1 MTFPLM
7 QVGATARVFTRCFAA
22 TGSGARQA
30 RRFATYQLATW
41 GIPYGS
47 RASETVALVVGELAA
62 NAVLHGRVPDTDF
75 VLRLAYDSATGVV
88 RVEVADAHP
97 ARPVCAP
104 ATLGDAESGR
114 GLLIIHSV
122 ATCWGV
128 AEQPGPGKIV
138 FAEMNTHEAEA
149 PGPG

>member
-1 MTFPLM
+1 MTFPLK
-7 QVGATARVFTRCFAA
+7 QVGSTASVFTQCFAA

-30 RRFATYQLATW
+30 RRLATYQLATW

-47 RASETVALVVGELAA
+47 NASETVALVVGELAA

-75 VLRLAYDSATGVV
+75 ALRLAYDRATGVV

-104 ATLGDAESGR
+104 TTTGDAENGR
-114 GLLIIHSV
+114 GLLLISSV
-122 ATCWGV
+122 AACWGV
-128 AEQPGPGKIV
+128 AERSGPGKVV
-138 FAEMNTHEAEA
+138 FAEMDTREEEA